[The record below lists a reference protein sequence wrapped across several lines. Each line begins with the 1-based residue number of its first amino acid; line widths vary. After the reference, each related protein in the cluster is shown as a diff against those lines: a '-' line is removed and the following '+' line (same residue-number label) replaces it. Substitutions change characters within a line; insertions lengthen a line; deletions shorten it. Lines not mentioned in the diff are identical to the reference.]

1 MMSRRDLL
9 FAVGAAASF
18 RNTALTLL
26 EHNLNRVVSDPT
38 ATAEDEDFWLGVR
51 QSFSLDP
58 NIANFNNGGCSPS
71 PRVVQ
76 ECLRRQLEFANQAPS
91 YFMWRNLEPEIE
103 GVRKRLAALFGA
115 DQEEVAI
122 TRNASE
128 SLMTCLFGLPLSAG
142 DEILTTTQDY
152 PRMINTIKQRERREG
167 VKMVQIEVPPAPKTQ
182 EEVVAAFERGIT
194 PRTKM
199 ILVSHVVFMTGQIN
213 PVRGVCDLG
222 KKHGIPVIVDGAHA
236 FAHFPFTQKDL
247 NCDYFGTSLHKWLM
261 APIGTGMLFV
271 RKPLI
276 EPLWAL
282 MAPNPGRRDGTPAGQ
297 DDDIRKF
304 EEIGTHQAAV
314 HNAIGEALTF
324 HEMLGGE
331 RKAARL
337 RYLRSRW
344 INRIQDHKNVKFHTN
359 LNPDHSCGIC
369 TVEIEGIKV
378 GDLAGWLENKHK
390 IVVTGIEH
398 PQFHGIRVSPSVYT
412 TVSEID
418 RFAEAMLTAATK
430 GIG

>member
-9 FAVGAAASF
+9 FAVGAAAAF
-18 RNTALTLL
+18 RNTALSLL
-26 EHNLNRVVSDPT
+26 EKHVARVVSDPN
-38 ATAEDEDFWLGVR
+38 ATAEDEEFWLGVR
-51 QSFSLDP
+51 QAFSLDP
-58 NIANFNNGGCSPS
+58 NIVNFNNGGCSPS

-103 GVRKRLAALFGA
+103 GVRNRLAKLFGA
-115 DQEEVAI
+115 DPEEVAI

-128 SLMTCLFGLPLSAG
+128 SLMTCLFGLPLEPG
-142 DEILTTTQDY
+142 DEVLTTTQDY
-152 PRMINTIKQRERREG
+152 PRMINTIKQRSRREG
-167 VKMVQIEVPPAPKTQ
+167 IKLVQIDVPPAPETQ
-182 EEVVAAFERGIT
+182 KEIVDAFEKAIT
-194 PRTKM
+194 PKTKM

-213 PVRGVCDLG
+213 PVHDICELG
-222 KKHGIPVIVDGAHA
+222 KKRGIPVIVDGAHA
-236 FAHFPFTQKDL
+236 FAHFPFTRDEL
-247 NCDYFGTSLHKWLM
+247 DCDYFGTSLHKWLM
-261 APIGTGMLFV
+261 APIGTGMLYV

-276 EPLWAL
+276 PHVWPL
-282 MAPNPGRRDGTPAGQ
+282 MAADQSQ
-297 DDDIRKF
+297 DENVRKF

-344 INRIQDHKNVKFHTN
+344 INRLQEHKNVRFHTN
-359 LNPDHSCGIC
+359 LHPDHSCGIC

-378 GDLAGWLENKHK
+378 GDLSGWLESKHK
-390 IVVTGIEH
+390 IIVTGIEH
-398 PQFHGIRVSPSVYT
+398 PQFHGIRVSPSVYS
-412 TVSEID
+412 TVAEID
-418 RFAEAMLTAATK
+418 RFGDAMVTAATK